1 MTRHPEPGAERKSFP
16 RRLGWAVYRVAFLA
30 GCAALSLWVFWSFV
44 RDPGIDVYERARFAD
59 VVYGRAHRPFVERV
73 LLPGTVR
80 VATALIPSG
89 ARAQLREAMAKDLQ
103 VKGFLRRKQWGAEHL
118 PEYAVALVLMY
129 AALVGF
135 AFALRWLAK
144 GLFPS
149 SPLRQ
154 DAAVVLGL
162 AGLVPCFYY
171 ASYLSDFPG
180 LFLWTYAL
188 GLMLRGRWRT
198 FLVVFVLGCLNKETF
213 ALMPLV
219 FAVRFWRF
227 KKMGRKEYWTL
238 LGVQVAIFAAIKV
251 ALAYAFRGNPGSA
264 FELHWEDHTLALMDH
279 LVRRNGS
286 WLVAAWL
293 FGAALAF
300 LRWKDKPRLL
310 RQAILVLPVLVAL
323 TAAFGFLDEL
333 RDYYEAFPVLVL
345 MLVHTLFP
353 PQKSREARAARG
365 AFTLGV
371 RAG

>member
-1 MTRHPEPGAERKSFP
+1 VSFP
-16 RRLGWAVYRVAFLA
+16 RRLAWAAYRVAFLA
-30 GCAALSLWVFWSFV
+30 ACAALSLWVFWCFV
-44 RDPGIDVYERARFAD
+44 RDPGINVYERARFAD

-73 LLPGTVR
+73 LVPGTVR
-80 VATALIPSG
+80 VATALVPEG
-89 ARAQLREAMAKDLQ
+89 ARAQLRTAMAQDVLVQ
-103 VKGFLRRKQWGAEHL
+103 GFLRRKQWDAEHL
-118 PEYAVALVLMY
+118 PEYAVALALMY
-129 AALVGF
+129 AALAGF

-144 GLFPS
+144 GLFPQ

-180 LFLWTYAL
+180 LLLWTLGL

-213 ALMPLV
+213 ALMPLL

-227 KKMGRKEYWTL
+227 KKMGRRQYWTL
-238 LGVQVAIFAAIKV
+238 LGAQVVLFAAIQG
-251 ALAYAFRGNPGSA
+251 AIAYAFRDNPGSA
-264 FELHWEDHTLALMDH
+264 FELHWGDHTLALMDH
-279 LVRRNGS
+279 LARRNGS
-286 WLVAAWL
+286 LLVAAWL
-293 FGAALAF
+293 LGAALAF

-310 RQAILVLPVLVAL
+310 RQAILVVLPTLVAL

-353 PQKSREARAARG
+353 TRKKVQEARAARG

-371 RAG
+371 KAS